1 DTSTILPA
9 TMRAYA
15 EAGVQ
20 GGMPFNVS
28 NPLLYYNKAMFAAAG
43 LGPEQPPANFD
54 EPRPISQQLV
64 DSGAAAAGL
73 AYDHNIDGGGGWY
86 LEQWC
91 ATAGELYVNNLNGR
105 DQPATEVL
113 FGGPV
118 GQHLFTTLQA
128 LERDGLLVNVGDN
141 ASGTD

>member
-1 DTSTILPA
+1 
-9 TMRAYA
+9 
-15 EAGVQ
+15 
-20 GGMPFNVS
+20 
-28 NPLLYYNKAMFAAAG
+28 AMFAAAG
-43 LGPEQPPANFD
+43 LDPEHPPANFD
-54 EPRPISQQLV
+54 ELRQISQQLV

-73 AYDHNIDGGGGWY
+73 AYDTNIDGGGGWY
-86 LEQWC
+86 LEQWF

-113 FGGPV
+113 FDGPV

-141 ASGTD
+141 ASGTDAFLKLADAQSPAAMTIASSASLGTVIEVLGS